1 MEFFIYSLTVM
12 TNFSLNM
19 LFHQL
24 LLIWAVAKMMCKFG
38 NFNAMVLNWFLY
50 DSSLDV

>member
-1 MEFFIYSLTVM
+1 MEFVIYSLTVM
-12 TNFSLNM
+12 TNFSLKM

-24 LLIWAVAKMMCKFG
+24 ILIWPVAKMMCKFG
-38 NFNAMVLNWFLY
+38 NFNAMVLNWFLC